1 MDGGLAGAGA
11 ATGSD
16 GLNGAN
22 SAGSSETGTG
32 LGAGGLVF
40 CTTGLGGVGG
50 FFGTGGF
57 FSAGGGG
64 GAGFSGSATGFLGA
78 GIAIID
84 TSMVSGF
91 ASVISSSAFI
101 KSVNSQ
107 ICKSDTKIANKISMS
122 RGRSSPSK
130 FVNTG
135 YFSQIEPLVES
146 LDKAVSL
153 FCKAPSLL
161 LNENIKQLL
170 AN

>member
-1 MDGGLAGAGA
+1 
-11 ATGSD
+11 
-16 GLNGAN
+16 LNGAN
-22 SAGSSETGTG
+22 SEGSSDTGTG
-32 LGAGGLVF
+32 FGAGGLVF
-40 CTTGLGGVGG
+40 CTTGLGGVGT

-64 GAGFSGSATGFLGA
+64 GAGFGGSATGFLGD

-84 TSMVSGF
+84 TSMVKGF
-91 ASVISSSAFI
+91 ASVISSFGFI
-101 KSVNSQ
+101 KPVNSH
-107 ICKSDTKIANKISMS
+107 ICTIDTNMPNKTSML

-130 FVNTG
+130 AAQLKCFVKVKPA
-135 YFSQIEPLVES
+135 IDS

-161 LNENIKQLL
+161 LNENIKPLS